1 MDARSGIFG
10 CVAGQRVARP
20 EHYRHVAR
28 RIKGHWPS
36 NGKQLKMMVQKL
48 LAERFQLTFHRE
60 KKELSVYAITAAK
73 SGPKMT
79 KNESNPNGLPGFGGG
94 PRGLV
99 VRNATMSEF
108 ANMLQAN
115 VVERPVVDQSGLA
128 SSRYDFIL
136 KWTPDGPQAPL
147 GAGGPNPPPA
157 TDNVDAPPDLFTAF
171 QQQLGLKL
179 ESTKAAVD
187 VVMIDRIENFGQWRM

>member
-1 MDARSGIFG
+1 VDARSGIFG
-10 CVAGQRVARP
+10 GVAGQRVARP

-28 RIKGHWPS
+28 RIKGRRPWPNDFS
-36 NGKQLKMMVQKL
+36 
-48 LAERFQLTFHRE
+48 FHRE

-128 SSRYDFIL
+128 TSRYDFIL
-136 KWTPDGPQAPL
+136 KWTPDGPQTPL
-147 GAGGPNPPPA
+147 GAVGPNPPPA

-187 VVMIDRIENFGQWRM
+187 VVMIDRVENFGQWRM